1 MNMAQKNFL
10 LVDDDCEDTELFTE
24 AVESVDANVA
34 CLNAIHGGEA
44 LEKLTS
50 HKIQRPDIIFLDI
63 NMPIMNGWQ
72 LLDKL
77 KENAE
82 LKQIPVIMY
91 STSSKKSDMKTAL
104 SSGALCFFTKPD
116 NYQRL
121 KKILHIVVTHLN
133 SENLA
138 KVCEAIQQA

>member
-1 MNMAQKNFL
+1 MSQKNFL

-24 AVESVDANVA
+24 AVESVDATVA
-34 CLNAIHGGEA
+34 CLNAVHGGEA
-44 LEKLTS
+44 LDQLTS
-50 HKIQRPDIIFLDI
+50 RKIQRPDIIFLDI
-63 NMPIMNGWQ
+63 NMPVMNGWQ

-77 KENAE
+77 KENDE

-121 KKILHIVVTHLN
+121 KKILHIIVTYMKN
-133 SENLA
+133 ENLA
-138 KVCEAIQQA
+138 KVCEAIENA